1 MKKSVLL
8 ETSARHAHLSRR
20 VLDILFGEG
29 YELTHKK
36 DLSQPGQFATN
47 ERIQVLAKGQFPQ
60 RIDSRPGPPGNPG
73 RALCYGRPFYRLE
86 AALCVNRAI

>member
-8 ETSARHAHLSRR
+8 ETSARHAHVSRR

-36 DLSQPGQFATN
+36 DRSQPGQFATN
-47 ERIQVLAKGQFPQ
+47 ERISCLLGVKLRGHV
-60 RIDSRPGPPGNPG
+60 GV
-73 RALCYGRPFYRLE
+73 YLE
-86 AALCVNRAI
+86 IAR

>member
-47 ERIQVLAKGQFPQ
+47 ERIQVCLLYTSPSP
-60 RIDSRPGPPGNPG
+60 RDCS
-73 RALCYGRPFYRLE
+73 
-86 AALCVNRAI
+86 

>member
-36 DLSQPGQFATN
+36 TFPSPASLPRTSVSRSLAQRAVSPAYRFSARSARKPRSSSLLRTPVLSA
-47 ERIQVLAKGQFPQ
+47 
-60 RIDSRPGPPGNPG
+60 
-73 RALCYGRPFYRLE
+73 
-86 AALCVNRAI
+86 